1 MAIRYDR
8 YKVSVPGRLYLSMN
22 ECAGLVLLLLP
33 EVREDTPEL
42 YGLLKTELLC
52 GEWIHGYAGEN
63 TSYYE
68 FGRRSRATFDYHKP
82 NAENPDDVYMD
93 VTLSSKVCGQTI
105 SWKTRLD
112 QGDMLDM
119 EILDTMDYYEPEA
132 VHVHG
137 FYDDDPWA

>member
-8 YKVSVPGRLYLSMN
+8 YKVSVPGRLYLSVN

-33 EVREDTPEL
+33 EVREDNPEL
-42 YGLLKTELLC
+42 YGLFRTELL
-52 GEWIHGYAGEN
+52 GERWCQGYSGEN
-63 TSYYE
+63 TCYYE

-82 NAENPDDVYMD
+82 NAENPDDTYMD

-112 QGDMLDM
+112 ENDMLEM